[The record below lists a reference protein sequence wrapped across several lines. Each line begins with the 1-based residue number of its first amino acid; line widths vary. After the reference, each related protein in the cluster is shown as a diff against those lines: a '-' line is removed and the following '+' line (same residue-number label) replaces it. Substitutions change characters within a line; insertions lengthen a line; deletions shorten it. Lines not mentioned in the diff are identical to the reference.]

1 MPSLSCGIGDG
12 PWLIFPNKGGR
23 SYLAHS
29 FTSGKLIRITMPSAL
44 DPTDLIGGISP
55 NDLSLLV
62 RSGTYGIKDELAIY
76 EIVNPCLSA
85 EKITDLLSL
94 ELQREFQNPNE
105 NLTNTLSA
113 LQQSNPIS
121 WSSDS
126 RMAIFPAALYGN
138 SSDIVLF
145 TLAGETIDSLGFNY
159 RQDVM
164 PIWNPNS
171 DWVIFQG
178 NDMEFVSTPEMRTQL
193 FTMNLSDLVSIPDQS
208 AFSGSSTESNFAG
221 WLTSELYLTYTVSQD
236 DTKNLVLNS
245 VSSGESQVIFPGAF
259 SEILLD
265 SDNGS
270 AAIIV
275 KDAQNGTHT
284 DIPGIYFLPVSG
296 EKLSLLMHGNFTN
309 LEYSSEAEKFLAS
322 NGKEVVI
329 FGETGV
335 TQTIANEQRLT
346 ISPNGKYY
354 IGWGLSGARLYTSDG
369 KLIRTITKNPVT
381 ASIWQPLTKGFYLLQ
396 SNGLY
401 QYVLPSLQGKL
412 VTQDVYM
419 NNEDTFVWLRGY

>member
-1 MPSLSCGIGDG
+1 
-12 PWLIFPNKGGR
+12 
-23 SYLAHS
+23 
-29 FTSGKLIRITMPSAL
+29 MPSAL

-55 NDLSLLV
+55 NELSLLV

-94 ELQREFQNPNE
+94 KLQREFQNPNE
-105 NLTNTLSA
+105 NLTNTLPA

-145 TLAGETIDSLGFNY
+145 TLAGKTIDSLGFNY
-159 RQDVM
+159 RQDMM

-171 DWVIFQG
+171 DWVVFQG
-178 NDMEFVSTPEMRTQL
+178 IDMENISTPEMRTQL
-193 FTMNLSDLVSIPDQS
+193 FTMNLSDLVSIPEQS
-208 AFSGSSTESNFAG
+208 AFSGSSPESNFAG
-221 WLTSELYLTYTVSQD
+221 WLTSELYLTNTVSQD
-236 DTKNLVLNS
+236 DTKNIILNG

-259 SEILLD
+259 SEIVLD
-265 SDNGS
+265 SENGN

-275 KDAQNGTHT
+275 KDAQNGTYT
-284 DIPGIYFLPVSG
+284 DVPGIYVLPVSG
-296 EKLSLLMHGNFTN
+296 EKLSLLIHGNFTN

-322 NGKEVVI
+322 NDKEVAI
-329 FGETGV
+329 FDETGV

-381 ASIWQPLTKGFYLLQ
+381 ASIWQPLTKGFYLFQ

-401 QYVLPSLQGKL
+401 QYVFPTLQGKL
-412 VTQDVYM
+412 ITQDVYE

>member
-1 MPSLSCGIGDG
+1 
-12 PWLIFPNKGGR
+12 
-23 SYLAHS
+23 
-29 FTSGKLIRITMPSAL
+29 MPSAL

-55 NDLSLLV
+55 NELSLLV

-94 ELQREFQNPNE
+94 KLQREFQNPNE

-145 TLAGETIDSLGFNY
+145 TQAGKTIDSLGFNY
-159 RQDVM
+159 RQDMM

-171 DWVIFQG
+171 DWVVFQG
-178 NDMEFVSTPEMRTQL
+178 IDMENISTPEMRTQL
-193 FTMNLSDLVSIPDQS
+193 FTMNLSDLVSIPEQS
-208 AFSGSSTESNFAG
+208 AFSGSSPESNFTG
-221 WLTSELYLTYTVSQD
+221 WLTSELYLTYTVVQD
-236 DTKNLVLNS
+236 DTKNIILNG

-259 SEILLD
+259 SEIVLD
-265 SDNGS
+265 SENGN

-275 KDAQNGTHT
+275 KDTQNGTYT
-284 DIPGIYFLPVSG
+284 DVPGIYFLPVSG
-296 EKLSLLMHGNFTN
+296 EKLSLLIHGNFTN
-309 LEYSSEAEKFLAS
+309 LEYSSEVEKFLAS

-329 FGETGV
+329 FDETGV

-381 ASIWQPLTKGFYLLQ
+381 ASIWQPLTKGFYLFQ

-412 VTQDVYM
+412 VTQDVYA